1 MQVGS
6 IVEEYKKS
14 GKLEKSVWQALVF
27 RLIGLGLIFVLQI
40 VLARLMGP
48 KNYGDYTVIITAVN
62 LLLVVSMFGF
72 DSSILRF
79 VPSALGKGDTSAANG
94 FVKFSSRVILILAIV
109 CSLAIFIFL
118 LAKSKKFNIGFSE
131 GLFWAVLLL
140 PFMAFTNQASA
151 VLRSLR
157 MIKLSLLPA
166 YFLFPVLMA
175 LASWYYFSSNNK
187 LTVDA
192 AMLINLG
199 ITFLICIF
207 INRKAGKVMKEVV
220 EPTEPTYN
228 KKLWISV
235 SAVLFMTTALDLLL
249 KQSDILMVSYFLGN
263 TQAGVYSVSA
273 KLATLASLGLSVA
286 DFVIMPKIAALYES
300 KQFGKLQKL
309 IRSASFQILSI
320 SLPVIVCMLIFGKM
334 ILGFF
339 GKPYVASYVPLVI
352 LLVGQLINAATG
364 MVGGLLTM
372 TGHQKMFFVFY
383 VAAIVIQFVLNSI
396 LIKFMGITGAAI
408 GSSVGLIFLNIS
420 AYLYVRKR
428 LRIKASIF

>member
-1 MQVGS
+1 MQAGQL
-6 IVEEYKKS
+6 IEEYKKT
-14 GKLEKSVWQALVF
+14 GKLDKPVLHALIF
-27 RLIGLGLIFVLQI
+27 RLLGLGLIFVLQI

-48 KNYGDYTVIITAVN
+48 KNYGDYTVIITALN

-79 VPSALGKGDTSAANG
+79 LPSALSKGDASLANG
-94 FVKFSSRVILILAIV
+94 
-109 CSLAIFIFL
+109 IFL
-118 LAKSKKFNIGFSE
+118 LAKSKKFHIGFSE

-140 PFMAFTNQASA
+140 PFMAFTTQASA

-166 YFLFPVLMA
+166 YFLFPVLMGVA
-175 LASWYYFSSNNK
+175 CWYYFSSYNK
-187 LTVDA
+187 LPVDA

-199 ITFLICIF
+199 ITASICIF
-207 INRKAGKVMKEVV
+207 INRKAGRVMKEVV
-220 EPTEPTYN
+220 ETTEVTYK

-235 SAVLFMTTALDLLL
+235 SSVLFMTALMDLLL

-263 TQAGVYSVSA
+263 TKAGIYSVAA

-286 DFVIMPKIAALYES
+286 DYVIMPKISALYES
-300 KQFGKLQKL
+300 KQFIKLQKL
-309 IRSASFQILSI
+309 IRTASFQILSI
-320 SLPVIVCMLIFGKM
+320 SLPVIIAMAVFGKM

-339 GKPYVASYVPLVI
+339 GKPYADAYMPLLI
-352 LLVGQLINAATG
+352 LLIGQLINAGTG

-372 TGHQKMFFVFY
+372 TGHHRMFFSFY
-383 VAAIVIQFVLNSI
+383 AIAIFIQFVLNSI
-396 LIKFMGITGAAI
+396 LIQYYGITGAAI
-408 GSSVGLIFLNIS
+408 GSSLGLVFLNIT
-420 AYLYVRKR
+420 AYMYVRKR

>member
-1 MQVGS
+1 MQTGQLFQ
-6 IVEEYKKS
+6 EFKKT
-14 GKLEKSVWQALVF
+14 GKLDKPVLHALIF
-27 RLIGLGLIFVLQI
+27 RLIGLGLIFALQI

-48 KNYGDYTVIITAVN
+48 RNYGDYTVIITALN

-79 VPSALGKGDTSAANG
+79 LPSSLSKGDAPAANG
-94 FVKFSSRVILILAIV
+94 FVKFSYRMIMVLAII

-118 LAKSKKFNIGFSE
+118 LAKSKKFHIGFSE

-157 MIKLSLLPA
+157 MIKLSLLSA
-166 YFLFPVLMA
+166 YFLFPVLMGIA
-175 LASWYYFSSNNK
+175 CWYYFSSYNK
-187 LTVDA
+187 LPVDA

-199 ITFLICIF
+199 ITASICIF
-207 INRKAGKVMKEVV
+207 INRKAGRVMKEVV
-220 EPTEPTYN
+220 GTKDATYK
-228 KKLWISV
+228 KKLWVSV
-235 SAVLFMTTALDLLL
+235 SSVLFMTTLMDLLL

-263 TQAGVYSVSA
+263 TKAGIYSVAA

-286 DFVIMPKIAALYES
+286 DYVIMPKISALYES
-300 KQFGKLQKL
+300 KQFIKLQKL
-309 IRSASFQILSI
+309 IRTASFQILSI
-320 SLPVIVCMLIFGKM
+320 SLPVIVGMAVFGKL

-339 GKPYVASYVPLVI
+339 GKPYADAYGPLLI
-352 LLVGQLINAATG
+352 LLVGQLINAGTG

-372 TGHQKMFFVFY
+372 TGHHRMFFSVY
-383 VAAIVIQFVLNSI
+383 AVAIFIQFVLNSV
-396 LIKFMGITGAAI
+396 LIKYFGIIGAAI
-408 GSSVGLIFLNIS
+408 GSSLGLVFLNIT
-420 AYLYVRKR
+420 AYMYVRKR

>member
-1 MQVGS
+1 MQAGN
-6 IVEEYKKS
+6 IIDEFKKT
-14 GKLEKSVWQALVF
+14 GRLEKSVWKALVF

-40 VLARLMGP
+40 ILARLMGP
-48 KNYGDYTVIITAVN
+48 KNYGDYTVIITSVN

-79 VPSALGKGDTSAANG
+79 VPSALGKGDTSSANG
-94 FVKFSSRVILILAIV
+94 FVKFSSRIILMLAIV

-118 LAKSKKFNIGFSE
+118 LIKSKKFNIGFSE
-131 GLFWAVLLL
+131 GLFWAVLIL

-157 MIKLSLLPA
+157 MVKLSLLPA

-175 LASWYYFSSNNK
+175 FASWYYYSTNNK

-199 ITFLICIF
+199 VTFVICIY
-207 INRKAGKVMKEVV
+207 INRKAGRVMKEVV
-220 EPTEPTYN
+220 EPTEPTFN

-249 KQSDILMVSYFLGN
+249 KQSDILMVSYYLGN
-263 TQAGVYSVSA
+263 TQAGIYSVAA
-273 KLATLASLGLSVA
+273 KLATLAALGLSVA
-286 DFVIMPKIAALYES
+286 DYVIMPKIAALYES
-300 KQFGKLQKL
+300 KQFTKLQKL
-309 IRSASFQILSI
+309 IRTASFQILSI
-320 SLPVIVCMLIFGKM
+320 SLPVIVCMLLFGKI

-339 GKPYVASYVPLVI
+339 GKSYVAAYVPLVI
-352 LLVGQLINAATG
+352 LLFGQLINAVTG

-372 TGHQKMFFVFY
+372 TGHQKMFFTFY
-383 VAAIVIQFVLNSI
+383 VVAIVIQFVLNSI
-396 LIKFMGITGAAI
+396 LIKYAGITGAAV
-408 GSSVGLIFLNIS
+408 GSSLGLIFLNIS
-420 AYLYVRKR
+420 AYMYVRKR